1 MWAAVGEVPPPQQG
15 RGGRGRDCML
25 AAHHVA
31 LLVFAMTIRHR
42 LPEVGPGFPVR
53 SAGSAVN
60 AELLRDEEV
69 FLVSVPLTMLP

>member
-1 MWAAVGEVPPPQQG
+1 
-15 RGGRGRDCML
+15 ML

-31 LLVFAMTIRHR
+31 SLVFAMTIRHR

>member
-15 RGGRGRDCML
+15 RGGQGRDCML
-25 AAHHVA
+25 ATDVT

-42 LPEVGPGFPVR
+42 LPEVGRGFPVR

>member
-1 MWAAVGEVPPPQQG
+1 
-15 RGGRGRDCML
+15 ML

-31 LLVFAMTIRHR
+31 SLVFAMTIRHR

-60 AELLRDEEV
+60 AELLWDEEV